1 MNIEKIEKRWNL
13 GKPYVIISKI
23 PDNDVIEAVGDI
35 DDLITGYRQ
44 LERALGQVVNMLGPE
59 IPDCERHI
67 YDGQAHCEGLL
78 AEAHE
83 ALRIAQE
90 ALTQK

>member
-13 GKPYVIISKI
+13 GRPYVIISKI

-35 DDLITGYRQ
+35 DQLIIGYRQ
-44 LERALGQVVNMLGPE
+44 LEYALGQIVNHLGPQ
-59 IPDCERHI
+59 ILDCQE
-67 YDGQAHCEGLL
+67 QHCEGCKM
-78 AEAHE
+78 EAHE

-90 ALTQK
+90 ALE